1 MIFPVEI
8 LFSILLTNKWLGAI
22 SKSNFSMKI
31 SSQILHLIFD
41 KWYNTCYDKKRS
53 KGGNMDF
60 ELIPVQFNKI
70 LQSPNYTVFILEA
83 AEKRFA
89 IYTSPHIG
97 QNLQVHLAD
106 QVKPRPYTYDLMN
119 SIFKGLDINLL
130 QVVITDVQDTL
141 YFARLYVEQ
150 ETDGLR
156 NILEIDARPSD
167 CLTLALENEIP
178 IFCTKEVLDKTISIE
193 E

>member
-1 MIFPVEI
+1 
-8 LFSILLTNKWLGAI
+8 
-22 SKSNFSMKI
+22 
-31 SSQILHLIFD
+31 
-41 KWYNTCYDKKRS
+41 
-53 KGGNMDF
+53 MDF

-70 LQSPNYTVFILEA
+70 LQSRNYTVFILGTP
-83 AEKRFA
+83 EKQFA
-89 IYTSPHIG
+89 IYTSPHVG
-97 QNLQVHLAD
+97 HNLQVHLAD

-141 YFARLYVEQ
+141 YYARLYIEQ
-150 ETDGLR
+150 ETDELR

-167 CLTLALENEIP
+167 CLTLALENDIP
-178 IFCTKEVLDKTISIE
+178 IFCTKDVFNKTVSVE

>member
-1 MIFPVEI
+1 
-8 LFSILLTNKWLGAI
+8 
-22 SKSNFSMKI
+22 
-31 SSQILHLIFD
+31 
-41 KWYNTCYDKKRS
+41 
-53 KGGNMDF
+53 MDF

-70 LQSPNYTVFILEA
+70 LQSQNYTVFILEA
-83 AEKRFA
+83 GEKRFA

-106 QVKPRPYTYDLMN
+106 QAKPRPYTYDLMN

-167 CLTLALENEIP
+167 CLTLALENDIP
-178 IFCTKEVLDKTISIE
+178 IFCTKEVFDKTISIE

>member
-1 MIFPVEI
+1 V
-8 LFSILLTNKWLGAI
+8 
-22 SKSNFSMKI
+22 
-31 SSQILHLIFD
+31 
-41 KWYNTCYDKKRS
+41 
-53 KGGNMDF
+53 DF

-70 LQSPNYTVFILEA
+70 LQSQNYTVFILGT
-83 AEKRFA
+83 EKKQFA
-89 IYTSPHIG
+89 IYTSPYVG
-97 QNLQVHLAD
+97 QNLQIHLTD
-106 QVKPRPYTYDLMN
+106 QAKPRPYTYDLMN

-141 YFARLYVEQ
+141 YYARLYVEQ

-167 CLTLALENEIP
+167 CLTLALENDIP
-178 IFCTKEVLDKTISIE
+178 IYCTKEVFDKTIPVE